1 VGLDEVANCNPIT
14 LQHVEGGARGSLT
27 VAEYGGAIPFDFRRV
42 YYMTGVTEPGAV
54 RGRHAHKTLQQA
66 LFCINGSVRL
76 DVDDGTHKASIVLD
90 QPHEGVYI
98 GPLLWHELRDFSPGA
113 VVLVFAAA
121 EYDESDYLRDYDA
134 FLAYVQEHPVVS

>member
-1 VGLDEVANCNPIT
+1 MGLDEVANCYSIS

-42 YYMTGVTEPGAV
+42 YYMTGVTERGAV
-54 RGRHAHKTLQQA
+54 RGRHAHKTLRQA

-76 DVDDGTHKASIVLD
+76 DVDDGTRKASVVLD
-90 QPHEGVYI
+90 RPHEGVYI

-121 EYDESDYLRDYDA
+121 EYDESDYLREYA
-134 FLAYVQEHPVVS
+134 EFLRNVRGT